1 MLQDFGWSE
10 PLQQDFA
17 PHAAQ
22 GLVPGRVTAQDRGRL
37 TLVTDAGET
46 FAETAGRLSFDAGPG
61 ELPCV
66 GDFVALQP
74 PTGGGPAI
82 VRAVLKRRGA
92 FTRRSPEGEVQVVAA
107 NVDLAFVTLTIEV
120 APNLRRAERYL
131 TAAWASGATPCVL
144 LTKADLSDDV
154 EGAAAVVRRVAAG
167 AEVITLSALTGEGL
181 AVVRGRLEPGATAVL
196 IGASGAGKSTLVNA
210 LLGEAR
216 MAVREVRADD
226 RRGRH
231 TTTRREL
238 VLLPGGGLIMD
249 TPGLRALA
257 LDDAE
262 DGLSAAFDD
271 IDALAERCH
280 FRDCTHQAEPGCAVR
295 EARASGALEEGRW
308 LSFVKLRKEVAHQA
322 RQEDPLL
329 REQTRRK
336 WAAIHKANRARYK
349 ARESG
354 G

>member
-1 MLQDFGWSE
+1 V
-10 PLQQDFA
+10 
-17 PHAAQ
+17 AQ

-37 TLVTDAGET
+37 ILITDAGET
-46 FAETAGRLSFDAGPG
+46 PAEIAGRLAFDAGPG

-66 GDFVALQP
+66 GDFVAAQP
-74 PTGGGPAI
+74 PVNGGPAI
-82 VRAVLKRRGA
+82 VRAVLPRRGA

-107 NVDLAFVTLTIEV
+107 NVDVAFVTLAIEV
-120 APNLRRAERYL
+120 EPNLRRLERYL

-144 LTKADLSDDV
+144 LTKADLSGDAA
-154 EGAAAVVRRVAAG
+154 GAATAVRRIAAG
-167 AEVITLSALTGEGL
+167 AEVIVLSALTGDGV
-181 AVVRGRLEPGATAVL
+181 AQVGARIEPGATAVL
-196 IGASGAGKSTLVNA
+196 IGASGAGKSTLANA
-210 LLGEAR
+210 LLGAAR
-216 MAVREVRADD
+216 LAVSEVRADD

-238 VLLPGGGLIMD
+238 FLLPQGGLIMD

-257 LDDAE
+257 LDDAGE
-262 DGLSAAFDD
+262 GLSAAFDD

-280 FRDCTHQAEPGCAVR
+280 FRDCAHGAEPGCAVR
-295 EARASGALEEGRW
+295 EARESGALEEGRW

-336 WAAIHKANRARYK
+336 WVAIHKANRARYK
-349 ARESG
+349 AREHG

>member
-10 PLQQDFA
+10 RLQHDFA

-46 FAETAGRLSFDAGPG
+46 IAELAGRLAFDARPG

-66 GDFVALQP
+66 GDFVAAQAP
-74 PTGGGPAI
+74 ADGGPAI
-82 VRAVLKRRGA
+82 VRAVMPRRGA

-107 NVDLAFVTLTIEV
+107 NVDLAFVTLSIEV
-120 APNLRRAERYL
+120 APNLRRLERYL
-131 TAAWASGATPCVL
+131 TAAWAGGATPCVL
-144 LTKADLSDDV
+144 LTKADLSPDAA
-154 EGAAAVVRRVAAG
+154 GAAGAVRRIAAG
-167 AEVITLSALTGEGL
+167 AEVLALSALTGDGL
-181 AVVRGRLEPGATAVL
+181 AAVSNRLEAGATAVL

-216 MAVREVRADD
+216 LAVDEVRADD

-238 VLLPGGGLIMD
+238 LLLPGGGLIMD

-257 LDDAE
+257 LDDAGE
-262 DGLSAAFDD
+262 GLSAAFDD
-271 IDALAERCH
+271 IDALAERCR
-280 FRDCTHQAEPGCAVR
+280 FRDCSHQAEPGCAVR
-295 EARASGALEEGRW
+295 EARESGALDEGRW
-308 LSFVKLRKEVAHQA
+308 RSFVKLSKEIAHQA
-322 RQEDPLL
+322 SQVDPLL

-336 WAAIHKANRARYK
+336 WIAIGKANRARYR
-349 ARESG
+349 AREHG